1 MEKAEENP
9 GSRGDRPPN
18 PRFPGEDTGIGK
30 KAGGGGIPKK
40 IKKKPKKTEILL
52 DTFPVR
58 VYILSHRRR

>member
-18 PRFPGEDTGIGK
+18 PRGEARESGK
-30 KAGGGGIPKK
+30 KRENF
-40 IKKKPKKTEILL
+40 KKKSKKAKKSKKKTEILL